1 MSNSKILWQVAL
13 VSHRDITVTWQQ
25 KCLFSRDTR
34 RDSSANSLLYSLSK
48 SSIYCYYCSFAEQE
62 RRQVFSSGWIFFLEK
77 KRHGKI
83 AAHDGKI
90 AAHDGKIAAHEQSE
104 VHGNGILDARNLRG
118 SK

>member
-1 MSNSKILWQVAL
+1 
-13 VSHRDITVTWQQ
+13 
-25 KCLFSRDTR
+25 
-34 RDSSANSLLYSLSK
+34 LLYSLSK